1 MKHLTTDSTRPPRRL
16 AATMVFLA
24 IALVG
29 PTGLAVGL
37 RMADGA
43 SYLVTAEG
51 DDCVN
56 EWNSTTSSYLPCDNP

>member
-1 MKHLTTDSTRPPRRL
+1 
-16 AATMVFLA
+16 MVFLA